1 MELARKLSMR
11 GYDEQ
16 SVQSVVSALAREGLQ
31 SDGRFAE
38 NYVHHRLEKGFGPVR
53 IALELRERGIGDDL
67 IDLHLDR
74 STQEWS
80 QRASLARQKRF
91 GGKLPETFME
101 QARQSRFLQQ
111 RGFSGDQIRQ
121 IFKAGD
127 E

>member
-1 MELARKLSMR
+1 MELTRKLRMR

-16 SVQSVVSALAREGLQ
+16 SLQSVISELAREGLQ
-31 SDGRFAE
+31 SDIRFAE
-38 NYVHHRLEKGFGPVR
+38 NYVHHRLEKGFGPLR

-74 STQEWS
+74 SAQDWV
-80 QRASLARQKRF
+80 QRAARARQKRF
-91 GGKLPETFME
+91 GGRLPASFSE
-101 QARQSRFLQQ
+101 QAKQSRFLQQ
-111 RGFSGDQIRQ
+111 RGFSGDQIRR